1 VEPAVL
7 DLVDSVRGRPLPTT
21 VYVPASG
28 PDAPLVVFCHGF
40 WGHPRKFTRLLAR
53 WAEAGYLVA
62 APTFPHTNDAKPPP
76 YLIEDVASQPADV
89 SFVIDELLAR
99 GLGDPGRVGVGGFS
113 LGGETALA
121 VALHPAYADERVGA
135 ASAVAGGLHHPDF
148 ATDRLRPLPLLLVHG
163 ATDANVPHAE
173 AVAVYAAAH
182 EPKDLVTLEGAGHH
196 ICEDRAPHAAHVADL
211 TTAFWD
217 RYLRP
222 APPSTAA
229 AS

>member
-7 DLVDSVRGRPLPTT
+7 DLADPVRGRPLPTT

-53 WAEAGYLVA
+53 WAEAGYVVA

-76 YLIEDVASQPADV
+76 YLIEDVANQPADV
-89 SFVIDELLAR
+89 SFVIDELLMR
-99 GLGDPGRVGVGGFS
+99 GLGDRGRVGVGGFS

-121 VALHPAYADERVGA
+121 VGLHAGYADERVRA
-135 ASAVAGGLHHPDF
+135 VSAVAGALHHSDF
-148 ATDRLRPLPLLLVHG
+148 ATDVLRPVPLLLVHG
-163 ATDANVPHAE
+163 ADDANVDPAE
-173 AVAVYAAAH
+173 SAAVYAAAH
-182 EPKDLVTLEGAGHH
+182 EPKELVMLDGAGHH
-196 ICEDRAPHAAHVADL
+196 ICEDGAPHAARVAEVL
-211 TTAFWD
+211 TAFWD

-222 APPSTAA
+222 AS
-229 AS
+229 